1 MQVDLLSG
9 VVRNRKMA
17 AVTAEQ
23 EIESNRFLSFDS
35 EGESGDEHPF
45 WSWHTL
51 YSYVSGTTLFR
62 NLSFR
67 VHRFVFQWNL
77 SFHLSIGVFSL
88 TPFFFSGH
96 RLIGCIPIAVW
107 TYYNILFLIST
118 RQAEKFINNFGKL
131 KAAFKN
137 SMEEFMT
144 PRLLPVMS
152 ISLMLVTLSLGVTGR
167 RLGGPPLCYRPC
179 SQCLA
184 LWDNAIPIP
193 DKEQDRDPEEAEW
206 DPHQVSC
213 GFYNGKELMGFYTMT
228 QTSFLLFIATIAAL
242 AGCMAWKV
250 ANEEVQ
256 ERQAAEAWLK
266 REDHRAFKLREE
278 LIKLFGPPGAAIR
291 PEANALWV
299 VFGIIAALT
308 FTLLGWHNW
317 YVLPPSNTATLLIVL
332 NILTILMSTLML
344 HLGFFGRLLALYK
357 RNFLRV
363 EYLTHKLELMG
374 ADHVDEWWNC
384 RNFVLND
391 DLALDYDIGGL
402 AVSLTFILNLAVFF
416 VLCMQIYEYGFGA
429 IMTPPGSYCGY
440 ACLYL
445 TMCLIKIFTLATSTF
460 EEQHAHIA
468 TLQGLSQELLRSQR
482 QLQGGQ
488 GGGGHYVVQQQ
499 TQPTQQEVPAQSQ
512 QFAAGGGPEL
522 QLDDVD
528 GYNVEDYGA
537 YYELSP
543 RASTQNVTVSG
554 VTGGASLGD
563 VGAAAE
569 GGAEAP
575 FGYSN
580 KQNQSYSLYG
590 YADEYQEI
598 YMNLTPAEREAERA
612 REAAYE
618 EEKERD
624 RLRTLSQEH
633 DNLLDMFRKND
644 IHMSVRPSAIG
655 EGSNEQLAGGASDVA
670 APESGPSAEPKARL
684 IVPPSISLPVG
695 GASKKTTPRAVHSSN
710 SANSSPRGLA
720 VKKTLSTQ
728 EEEQH
733 DIEASRAQGEGET
746 GDGKDSTGTTGGSFG
761 LFSYLGLSPKRAK
774 NMTGEREPLVRG
786 SDNAVSAEGAASS
799 NNSSAPPS
807 RAHSYKNLSNVSST
821 AGSGAGATDS
831 GVLSANNLAG
841 SYSKPVLGRNIS
853 TNAGVESKRQTLAEM
868 VSQIRKYDPYP
879 CILGIP
885 VMPALFQTS
894 KFYIFLGFLLI
905 GSRVMIS
912 CMRIILD

>member
-23 EIESNRFLSFDS
+23 EMESKRFLSFDS
-35 EGESGDEHPF
+35 EGDEGDTHPF
-45 WSWHTL
+45 WSWQTL
-51 YSYVSGTTLFR
+51 YRYVSGTALFR

-77 SFHLSIGVFSL
+77 IFHLSIGVLSL

-96 RLIGCIPIAVW
+96 RLVGCIPIAVW

-118 RQAEKFINNFGKL
+118 RQAEKFITNFGKL
-131 KAAFKN
+131 KAVFKN

-152 ISLMLVTLSLGVTGR
+152 VSLMLVTLSLGVTGR

-184 LWDNAIPIP
+184 MWDNAIPITERNTEP
-193 DKEQDRDPEEAEW
+193 DAEEDPEW
-206 DPHQVSC
+206 DPHHVSC

-266 REDHRAFKLREE
+266 REDQRAFKLREE

-317 YVLPPSNTATLLIVL
+317 YMLPPSNTATLLIVL

-363 EYLTHKLELMG
+363 EYLTHKLETMG

-460 EEQHAHIA
+460 EEQHAHIL
-468 TLQGLSQELLRSQR
+468 TLQGLSQALLRGQR
-482 QLQGGQ
+482 QLHGQ
-488 GGGGHYVVQQQ
+488 QRQEGQLMVQQPQ
-499 TQPTQQEVPAQSQ
+499 QPS
-512 QFAAGGGPEL
+512 GGAEE
-522 QLDDVD
+522 QIDKVD
-528 GYNVEDYGA
+528 SYDVEDYGA

-543 RASTQNVTVSG
+543 RASSQNVTVSAPASPG
-554 VTGGASLGD
+554 DMGGLND
-563 VGAAAE
+563 GAR
-569 GGAEAP
+569 EAT

-590 YADEYQEI
+590 YADEYQDI
-598 YMNLTPAEREAERA
+598 YMNLSPAEQEAEIQ
-612 REAAYE
+612 REVAYE

-624 RLRTLSQEH
+624 RLRTLSREH

-644 IHMSVRPSAIG
+644 IHVSVRPSGGGG
-655 EGSNEQLAGGASDVA
+655 ESGAAGGANRGDISA
-670 APESGPSAEPKARL
+670 AAGADHRASVDSKASL
-684 IVPPSISLPVG
+684 GAVLPPNISLPVG
-695 GASKKTTPRAVHSSN
+695 GTSKKTTPRAVHSSTGGN
-710 SANSSPRGLA
+710 NSPRGLS
-720 VKKTLSTQ
+720 VKKTLSPQ
-728 EEEQH
+728 DEEEPG
-733 DIEASRAQGEGET
+733 DVEASYVQVSDGEA
-746 GDGKDSTGTTGGSFG
+746 GDNDGSSATGGSFG
-761 LFSYLGLSPKRAK
+761 LLSYLGLSPGRSKSAK
-774 NMTGEREPLVRG
+774 YIGNERDSAEREPLVASG
-786 SDNAVSAEGAASS
+786 HNAASTEALAV
-799 NNSSAPPS
+799 NSASLSSGPPS
-807 RAHSYKNLSNVSST
+807 RAHSYKNLSNLSSAGGSTGTANSVS
-821 AGSGAGATDS
+821 
-831 GVLSANNLAG
+831 VSANNLAG
-841 SYSKPVLGRNIS
+841 SYTKPVLGRNIS

-868 VSQIRKYDPYP
+868 ISQIRKYDPYP

>member
-23 EIESNRFLSFDS
+23 EIESKRFLSFDS
-35 EGESGDEHPF
+35 EGDTGADHPF

-51 YSYVSGTTLFR
+51 YSYVSGTALFR

-88 TPFFFSGH
+88 SPFFFSGH

-152 ISLMLVTLSLGVTGR
+152 ISLMLVTLSLAVTGR

-184 LWDNAIPIP
+184 MWDNAIPISN
-193 DKEQDRDPEEAEW
+193 KEEDRDSEDPEW

-266 REDHRAFKLREE
+266 REDQRAFKLREE

-299 VFGIIAALT
+299 VFGIIAAIT

-482 QLQGGQ
+482 QLHGVPGD
-488 GGGGHYVVQQQ
+488 GHYVVKQQAHEDAQ
-499 TQPTQQEVPAQSQ
+499 QSQ
-512 QFAAGGGPEL
+512 QFAAGGGPEM
-522 QLDDVD
+522 QLDNVD
-528 GYNVEDYGA
+528 GYDVEDYGA

-543 RASTQNVTVSG
+543 RASAQNVTVSG
-554 VTGGASLGD
+554 ATGGTSLGD
-563 VGAAAE
+563 VGGAAE
-569 GGAEAP
+569 GAAEPA
-575 FGYSN
+575 FGYRN

-598 YMNLTPAEREAERA
+598 YMNLTPAEREAERE
-612 REAAYE
+612 REVAYE

-644 IHMSVRPSAIG
+644 IHMSVRPSTIG
-655 EGSNEQLAGGASDVA
+655 EGSNEQLAGGSSDVP
-670 APESGPSAEPKARL
+670 APLSADTGSGAEPKPG
-684 IVPPSISLPVG
+684 ISVPPSISLPVG

-728 EEEQH
+728 DEEQRD
-733 DIEASRAQGEGET
+733 DIEASYGQGSAEA
-746 GDGKDSTGTTGGSFG
+746 GDGKDGTVTRGSFG

-774 NMTGEREPLVRG
+774 SIAGEREPLVRG
-786 SDNAVSAEGAASS
+786 GENTVSNESATTSTNSISS
-799 NNSSAPPS
+799 GPPS
-807 RAHSYKNLSNVSST
+807 RAHSYKNLSSVSS
-821 AGSGAGATDS
+821 AVGSTGVSSS
-831 GVLSANNLAG
+831 GTVSANNLAG
-841 SYSKPVLGRNIS
+841 AYSKPVLGRNIS
-853 TNAGVESKRQTLAEM
+853 ANAGVESKRQTLAEM